1 LALTRRL
8 QTRGSKMIVKRG
20 SVVSH
25 TVAQEWG
32 VGKVVEVNDVR
43 ATIQFNDGMIR
54 KITSSHY
61 MNLQPADPASYLP
74 PCEKVAVPKEKAVRA
89 APKKPRKLKVAAV

>member
-1 LALTRRL
+1 
-8 QTRGSKMIVKRG
+8 MIVKRG

-32 VGKVVEVNDVR
+32 IGKVVEVNEIR

-54 KITSSHY
+54 KITSSHF
-61 MNLQPADPASYLP
+61 MDLQPADPSSYLP
-74 PCEKVAVPKEKAVRA
+74 PCEKVPVAKVRA
-89 APKKPRKLKVAAV
+89 VSTAPKKPRKLKIAVA

>member
-1 LALTRRL
+1 
-8 QTRGSKMIVKRG
+8 MIVKRG

-25 TVAQEWG
+25 LVAQEWG
-32 VGKVVEVNDVR
+32 VGKVVEVNYVR

-61 MNLQPADPASYLP
+61 MDLQPADPATYLP
-74 PCEKVAVPKEKAVRA
+74 PCEKVPVVKAKAVRVAKVAGA
-89 APKKPRKLKVAAV
+89 APKKPKKLKDAVV

>member
-1 LALTRRL
+1 
-8 QTRGSKMIVKRG
+8 MIVKRG

-32 VGKVVEVNDVR
+32 VGKVTEVNDVR

-54 KITSSHY
+54 KIASSHY
-61 MNLQPADPASYLP
+61 ISLQPADPASYLP
-74 PCEKVAVPKEKAVRA
+74 PCEKVPAVKVKAVRAA
-89 APKKPRKLKVAAV
+89 APKKPRKLKVEAVV